1 MAAKDTVRCNKTDI
15 QDILCADY
23 PLILDKVTQKK
34 LVTQREYNNLN
45 NISGVD
51 VGGHVTRLVDKL
63 MNKGEDTCRGFLDLL
78 QTDEVI
84 ISTFPDLKNIQ
95 WGHTRPPST
104 PIQSTDAARYRAPDT
119 TDSPFRN
126 KDVLC
131 QDNRRRNEDEQYQLS
146 SKPTGLCVIINNENF
161 KSGKRKG
168 TNEDAQSLAEV
179 FSWLGFRVLMCKDQT
194 KDQMDRALKS
204 FASLS
209 DISQLN
215 VKEWSDSGFTDL
227 KKPPP
232 QHGDAFICCIMSHGN
247 TGGVSGVDKGLDG
260 ALLPINEITSTFNG
274 ANCTTLINKPKVFFI
289 QACQGSNIQPRVVAS
304 DLEPGASSGPI
315 VYIPMDAD
323 FLVAISTVEGYKSYR
338 DKTKGSWFM
347 QSLCQQLRNGCPS
360 GDDLMNILYRVNND
374 VSQKDGVDEES
385 HPVKQMSEA
394 RKVTLRKKLVFS
406 PCYN

>member
-1 MAAKDTVRCNKTDI
+1 MAAKDTVRRNKTT
-15 QDILCADY
+15 ILNILRLNY
-23 PLILDKVTQKK
+23 PLILNKVDEHQ
-34 LVTQREYNNLN
+34 LVTQSEYDNLKDITKEN
-45 NISGVD
+45 
-51 VGGHVTRLVDKL
+51 VGGHVTRLVDTL
-63 MNKGEDTCRGFLDLL
+63 MGRGEDTCRGFLDLL
-78 QTDEVI
+78 QTDEI
-84 ISTFPDLKNIQ
+84 ISAFPDLKNIQ

-119 TDSPFRN
+119 TDSPFCN
-126 KDVLC
+126 KNVLC

-232 QHGDAFICCIMSHGN
+232 QHGDAFICCIMSHGD
-247 TGGVSGVDKGLDG
+247 TGGVSGLDG
-260 ALLPINEITSTFNG
+260 ALLPINEITKTFNG
-274 ANCTTLINKPKVFFI
+274 VKCSALINKPKVFFI
-289 QACQGSNIQPRVVAS
+289 QACQGSKIQLRVVAS

-323 FLVAISTVEGYKSYR
+323 FLVAVSTVEGYKSYR
-338 DKTKGSWFM
+338 DEIEGSWFM
-347 QSLCQQLRNGCPS
+347 QSLCQQLQDGCPS
-360 GDDLMNILYRVNND
+360 GDDLLNILCRVNND
-374 VSQKDGVDEES
+374 VSQKDGVDKKS
-385 HPVKQMSEA
+385 CPVKQMPEV
-394 RKVTLRKKLVFS
+394 KFTLRKKLVFS
-406 PCYN
+406 PC

>member
-1 MAAKDTVRCNKTDI
+1 MAAQESVRRNKTDI

-23 PLILDKVTQKK
+23 PLILGKVHQNK

-63 MNKGEDTCRGFLDLL
+63 MNKGEDTCRAFRDLL

-95 WGHTRPPST
+95 WGYTRPPST

-119 TDSPFRN
+119 TDSTFRN
-126 KDVLC
+126 KDVPC
-131 QDNRRRNEDEQYQLS
+131 QDSRRRNEDEQYQLS

-179 FSWLGFRVLMCKDQT
+179 FSWLGFRVLMCKDLT
-194 KDQMDRALKS
+194 KDQMDRVLKS

-215 VKEWSDSGFTDL
+215 VKEWSGSRFTDL
-227 KKPPP
+227 KQLP

-247 TGGVSGVDKGLDG
+247 TGGVSGVDG

-304 DLEPGASSGPI
+304 DLEPGASSGPL
-315 VYIPMDAD
+315 VYIPVDAD
-323 FLVAISTVEGYKSYR
+323 FLVAVSTVEGYKSYR
-338 DKTKGSWFM
+338 QRDGSWFM
-347 QSLCQQLRNGCPS
+347 QSLCQQLRDGS

-374 VSQKDGVDEES
+374 VSQKGGVDSES
-385 HPVKQMSEA
+385 RPVKQMSEA